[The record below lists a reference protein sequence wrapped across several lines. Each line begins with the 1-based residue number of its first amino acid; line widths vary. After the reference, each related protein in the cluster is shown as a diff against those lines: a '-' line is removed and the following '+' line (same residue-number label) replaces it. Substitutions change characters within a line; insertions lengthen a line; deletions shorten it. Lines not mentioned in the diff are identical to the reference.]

1 VVDLAKAPEIFSSSP
16 RMRSQSGCLVYCRN
30 GDSTPFDVRSLLVKG
45 TPLRVK
51 RPLKGTSAP
60 DLRVADIYPS
70 PAKDEWFARFLSVPM
85 TYAAQPSPP
94 TLQRS
99 IPVVVYYDK
108 GNQKYLEEVHFH
120 DVAKQPVLVHRI
132 IPELHAAGNPATII
146 LLEAPMVFPYAPADS
161 DQWHHGLLWTDLPD
175 RCAEYA
181 FGQNKPVGEVP
192 LPNVFF
198 EFSLLENI
206 GWEQAIHSKTGMEL
220 NRGVW
225 LRRSGKKVE
234 AAIVMQNADGGVQ
247 VIGFLSLLY
256 DPAQR
261 RIMALLP
268 KGDQKAIPISDLD
281 EFGKLIIVA
290 LMLLRNLST
299 TLKCQP
305 SPMLVV
311 DNSKMMV
318 DVARDAARLYR
329 VTPPKPNPHW
339 FVLRDAAD
347 PEEPFTHVRA
357 KAGALSIETE
367 LPFQE
372 FPLEDLLRGVRLG

>member
-1 VVDLAKAPEIFSSSP
+1 MRAQSACLIYCHNEDSS
-16 RMRSQSGCLVYCRN
+16 
-30 GDSTPFDVRSLLVKG
+30 PFDVRSLLVEG
-45 TPLRVK
+45 TPLRVR

-60 DLRVADIYPS
+60 DMRVADIYPS

-94 TLQRS
+94 TLRRS
-99 IPVVVYYDK
+99 IPVAVYYDK
-108 GNQKYLEEVHFH
+108 GNQKYLDEVHFH
-120 DVAKQPVLVHRI
+120 DVAKQPVLVHRV
-132 IPELHAAGNPATII
+132 IPELHAPGNGATIV

-161 DQWHHGLLWTDLPD
+161 DKWHHGLLWTDLPD

-181 FGQNKPVGEVP
+181 FGNAKPAGEVS
-192 LPNVFF
+192 LSSVFF

-206 GWEQAIHSKTGMEL
+206 GWERAINNKIKMEL

-225 LRRSGKKVE
+225 LRRSGEKVE

-247 VIGFLSLLY
+247 MIGFLSLFY

-261 RIMALLP
+261 RVMALLP
-268 KGDQKAIPISDLD
+268 TGDQKAIPISDLD

-299 TLKCQP
+299 ALKCQP
-305 SPMLVV
+305 TPMLVI
-311 DNSKMMV
+311 DNSRMMV

-329 VTPPKPNPHW
+329 VTPPAPNPHW

-347 PEEPFTHVRA
+347 PEEPFTHARA
-357 KAGALSIETE
+357 KAGALSIETK
-367 LPFQE
+367 LPFRE
-372 FPLEDLLRGVRLG
+372 FPLEDLLKGVRQG